1 MIFLKNFW
9 RLKKK
14 YLNYF
19 RSNQIQINDYFN
31 FGTKEANEYFKKKL
45 NNCKFYFEYGSGS
58 STLYVDKKFKK
69 YISIETDKSF
79 YSLIKTKLKKK
90 NSLKFMSLGLVG
102 EFSYPFYVNKNKIK
116 SYVESIDI
124 FIHKKSFPDLIL
136 IDGRFRVA
144 CCLNLLKFKEIIN
157 NKSIIILD
165 DFRKRE
171 NYKVLK
177 RYFSIKMVGRF
188 GILKVKKYTKT
199 KNNFIEKYYKDCT

>member
-1 MIFLKNFW
+1 MIFPENFW

-14 YLNYF
+14 YLDYF
-19 RSNQIQINDYFN
+19 KSNQIKINEYFN

-79 YSLIKTKLKKK
+79 YSLIKTKIKKK

-102 EFSYPFYVNKNKIK
+102 EFSYPFYVSKNKIK
-116 SYVESIDI
+116 NYVESLDF
-124 FIHKKSFPDLIL
+124 FIIKKSFPDLIL

-157 NKSIIILD
+157 SKSIIILD
-165 DFRKRE
+165 DFKKRE

-177 RYFSIKMVGRF
+177 RYFNIKLVGRF

-199 KNNFIEKYYKDCT
+199 KNYFIEKYYKDCT